1 MGSSQKG
8 MSSLEQRVDGL
19 EKVLDVMSQD
29 FAISSSRTEPTLG
42 NRNTCCMLPGAEFL
56 SPKFW
61 RKAEGHAVNSRLAAS
76 SLRNNGTKKLIC
88 RDHSFAHDSS

>member
-8 MSSLEQRVDGL
+8 MSSLEKRVDGL

-29 FAISSSRTEPTLG
+29 LGISSRRFSSTDSGG
-42 NRNTCCMLPGAEFL
+42 NACCMIPGAEFL

-61 RKAEGHAVNSRLAAS
+61 RKNEAVS
-76 SLRNNGTKKLIC
+76 SKLSSPFRNHQYTSADIQKLGSP
-88 RDHSFAHDSS
+88 RS